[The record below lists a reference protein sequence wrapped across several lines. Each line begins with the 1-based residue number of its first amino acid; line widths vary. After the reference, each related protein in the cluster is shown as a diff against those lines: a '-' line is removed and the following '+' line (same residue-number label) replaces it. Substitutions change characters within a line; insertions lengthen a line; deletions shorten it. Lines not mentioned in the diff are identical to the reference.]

1 MSIKRL
7 CNLLCCFAI
16 LLSVVGVCAQ
26 GTALALSDVDF
37 TINTDT
43 SVQYIQEETVNVDIE
58 IKTQT
63 ENGYVELDLFLEY
76 DTDALTC
83 ATILDDV
90 DGFTTYVREE
100 GGVSGLVI
108 EYRDPNGA
116 RAPIDTRVLKLQF
129 VVRTGVATNGY
140 PLSLKVERVA
150 GLDKDGNKEDGILTV
165 SNARDKT
172 LDIVDVGGGND
183 SSSEDGSDPNYYFS
197 TTTAPQEVNNGGG
210 GKKVSFGTVLLF
222 ILGAIVVFA
231 AGVIVGFIICQRR
244 LTYEQLGINDT
255 SADDTFDRSS
265 RNAPLSGKHGG
276 FASNFNIGIG
286 DDTNDKPRSVSR
298 TSSIY
303 DEEDDLRTG
312 PGFDARTPR
321 GFSNWKQPVED
332 DGVDTSYFG
341 DAGERHLGSSST
353 SVSSVYDDDDDDG
366 YLPRRGIG
374 RSRNNDDFDGYASSL
389 GGKKRDRGD
398 DGYGSFGASRNRQ
411 SSSNYANNSEVDSYF
426 GGNAGR
432 DEYESSRRVDSYFG
446 SSASSR
452 SIYSNEERF
461 VPPAQVT
468 GFSGDDDD
476 DDYPTESYRSNDRR
490 RYR

>member
-1 MSIKRL
+1 MSLKRL
-7 CNLLCCFAI
+7 CSLLCCFAI
-16 LLSVVGVCAQ
+16 LISLVGVCSQ
-26 GTALALSDVDF
+26 GAVSALSDVDF

-83 ATILDDV
+83 ATILDNV

-100 GGVSGLVI
+100 GGRSGLVI
-108 EYRDPNGA
+108 EYRDPEGA

-129 VVRTGVATNGY
+129 VVRTGVATNSY
-140 PLSLKVERVA
+140 TLSLKVERVA
-150 GLDKDGNKEDGILTV
+150 GLDKNGNKEDGILTV
-165 SNARDKT
+165 SNARDKA

-183 SSSEDGSDPNYYFS
+183 SSGEDGSDPNYYFS
-197 TTTAPQEVNNGGG
+197 TTTAPQEVQNGGG
-210 GKKVSFGTVLLF
+210 GGKVKAGTVILF

-231 AGVIVGFIICQRR
+231 SGVIVGFIICQRR
-244 LTYEQLGINDT
+244 LTYEQLGINDSDST
-255 SADDTFDRSS
+255 VPDRT
-265 RNAPLSGKHGG
+265 RNVPLSGRHGG
-276 FASNFNIGIG
+276 FSSGFNFG
-286 DDTNDKPRSVSR
+286 DDSADKTRSASR
-298 TSSIY
+298 MPSIY
-303 DEEDDLRTG
+303 DEEDDDRTHG

-341 DAGERHLGSSST
+341 DAGERHLGSGVTSS
-353 SVSSVYDDDDDDG
+353 SVSSVYDDEDDG
-366 YLPRRGIG
+366 YLPRKGIG
-374 RSRNNDDFDGYASSL
+374 RSGNDNFEGYASSL

-398 DGYGSFGASRNRQ
+398 DGYGSFGASRNRD
-411 SSSNYANNSEVDSYF
+411 SSYNSSGD
-426 GGNAGR
+426 
-432 DEYESSRRVDSYFG
+432 VDSYFG
-446 SSASSR
+446 SSAGRDEYETSRRVDNYFGSSVSSR
-452 SIYSNEERF
+452 NSYANEERF

-468 GFSGDDDD
+468 GFSGDDDED
-476 DDYPTESYRSNDRR
+476 DTPNEPFRSNDRR